1 MSEAA
6 RTDIFVEDRAHEE
19 FVCALLRRL
28 AQEHGMALDMQVRS
42 ARGGHGR
49 VLAEL
54 GVYQASVRR
63 GILGLAIPDMLVVA
77 IDANCKKVSAARRE
91 IREKLQRGF
100 ESLTAIACP
109 APHIE
114 RWYMADP
121 PSFLE
126 VVGTRPN
133 VGRRKCQK
141 DRYKKMLREAISGL
155 RHASPLAS
163 GLTGMPSLASRAAGR
178 PPKPAPPPASSNRLT
193 LRSGKPYIT
202 YEKQRPTSCAR
213 VCSGFDSTLDKALGR
228 SAASHSFPSEL
239 AVRTPRSV
247 GCSPWSRFS

>member
-6 RTDIFVEDRAHEE
+6 RTDIFVEDRAHED

-77 IDANCKKVSAARRE
+77 IDANCKNVSAARRE

-141 DRYKKMLREAISGL
+141 DRYKKMLREAMAQGGHVPTLGGIEFAHELVNAMDLYRAGKAE
-155 RHASPLAS
+155 R
-163 GLTGMPSLASRAAGR
+163 SLKAF
-178 PPKPAPPPASSNRLT
+178 LDD
-193 LRSGKPYIT
+193 LRS
-202 YEKQRPTSCAR
+202 QFLR
-213 VCSGFDSTLDKALGR
+213 
-228 SAASHSFPSEL
+228 L
-239 AVRTPRSV
+239 AGADGV
-247 GCSPWSRFS
+247 